1 MASILSFIPRPREP
15 SGSVVLTMHLRMQ
28 EMAPQEMAAN
38 KVNVTPVLLDLTV
51 AHYDAGSSDPSK
63 RRRSGFSVKPYT
75 GPNP

>member
-1 MASILSFIPRPREP
+1 MAPQ
-15 SGSVVLTMHLRMQ
+15 Q

-63 RRRSGFSVKPYT
+63 RRRSGFLVKPDT
-75 GPNP
+75 VPNQ